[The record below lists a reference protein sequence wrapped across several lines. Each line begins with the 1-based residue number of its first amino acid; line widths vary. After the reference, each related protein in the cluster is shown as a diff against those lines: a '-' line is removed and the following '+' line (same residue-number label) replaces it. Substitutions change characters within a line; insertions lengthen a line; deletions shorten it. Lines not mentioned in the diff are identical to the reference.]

1 MKHILID
8 LTYTN
13 QIITN
18 DGLTKRVYTKKY
30 DECCFNKIEKSRAK
44 KIRHSGLQL
53 YLAECTSPEIVSKLS
68 TRNLRSWKLGK
79 LKTKRKKIGNST
91 RATWF
96 AAKNLRKRS
105 KSKSARTKAKFIEQ
119 S

>member
-96 AAKNLRKRS
+96 CSKEFKEKKQIQIRS
-105 KSKSARTKAKFIEQ
+105 DESKIY
-119 S
+119 